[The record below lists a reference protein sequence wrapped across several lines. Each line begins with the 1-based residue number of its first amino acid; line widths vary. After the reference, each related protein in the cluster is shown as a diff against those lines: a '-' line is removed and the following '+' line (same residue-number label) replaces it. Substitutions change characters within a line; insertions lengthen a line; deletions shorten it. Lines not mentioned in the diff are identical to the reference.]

1 MSCDWSCLSSSSATD
16 TTMRIP
22 VVENT
27 LRRLV
32 SVVMP
37 VTTTI
42 MLKIEGMSATSERY
56 IAPKS
61 VILLEIFFK

>member
-1 MSCDWSCLSSSSATD
+1 
-16 TTMRIP
+16 MRIP

-37 VTTTI
+37 VATTT
-42 MLKIEGMSATSERY
+42 MLRIEGTRATKVRY